1 MILQVLLPPQVFI
14 PLFQVLNVQVLLP
27 LYLLILALVLKFGLT
42 QL

>member
-14 PLFQVLNVQVLLP
+14 PLFKVLNVQVLLP